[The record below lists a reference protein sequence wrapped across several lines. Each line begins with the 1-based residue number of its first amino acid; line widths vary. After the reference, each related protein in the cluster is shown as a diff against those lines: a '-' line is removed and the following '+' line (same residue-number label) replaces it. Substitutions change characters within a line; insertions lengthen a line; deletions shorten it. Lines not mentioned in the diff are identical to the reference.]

1 MHRVRAMILTC
12 EQEQAALNELH
23 KAKYLRRKGLD
34 KLAKTHLN
42 ASIKYLHKALKYY
55 QFERNKKA
63 PSFENYTRERL
74 QRKYDF
80 NID

>member
-34 KLAKTHLN
+34 ELAKTHLN

-55 QFERNKKA
+55 QLEQSKKTLI
-63 PSFENYTRERL
+63 FENYTSERL